1 MSGRNKRGISPV
13 IATVLLV
20 AMVIVIGLIVFLWFS
35 GMTEETI
42 TKFGGTNVKLICDD
56 IQFEADYES
65 NNLHIVNIGNVPIFG
80 IKAKI
85 SKAGGYETKNL
96 KDDLSA
102 DWPEL
107 GLNSGS
113 VFSGSIDFGDAEI
126 ITLIPILI
134 GNSEEGE
141 KTFTGEEKYG
151 KEIIIY

>member
-1 MSGRNKRGISPV
+1 MKGGNKRGISPV

-80 IKAKI
+80 IRAKI
-85 SKAGGYETKNL
+85 SKGGSYETKNL

-107 GLNSGS
+107 GLNSGG
-113 VFSGSIDFGDAEI
+113 VFSGFIDFGDAEI
-126 ITLIPILI
+126 ITLIPVLI

-141 KTFTGEEKYG
+141 KTITCEEKYG
-151 KEIIIY
+151 KEIII